1 MTPQYDSP
9 DPIDYHE
16 DGEYGIEKTKRK
28 KKDASS
34 SSRKKRVVHSD
45 DD

>member
-9 DPIDYHE
+9 DPNEYNG
-16 DGEYGIEKTKRK
+16 DGEYGVEKVKRK
-28 KKDASS
+28 KKEVG